1 MAKSLRFILGDQ
13 LSPDMSSLAGADSE
27 LDVVLLCEVA
37 AEATYVPHHPQK
49 IAFLFSAMR
58 HFAAELEERG
68 FTVDYVRLDSNGNTG
83 SFRGEAARAVA
94 RHRPERLIVSH
105 PGEWRVFAD
114 MQHWEAEFGIPVE
127 IREDN
132 RFFCTLGEFRRYA
145 EGRQNLV
152 MEFFYRDMRKRT
164 GLLMDAF
171 GEPEGGQWNFDKDNR
186 RSLPGVIALP
196 DEFIEEPDEV
206 TREVLELVG
215 RRFGHHF
222 GALEPFRF
230 AVTRAGAERA

>member
-1 MAKSLRFILGDQ
+1 
-13 LSPDMSSLAGADSE
+13 
-27 LDVVLLCEVA
+27 
-37 AEATYVPHHPQK
+37 
-49 IAFLFSAMR
+49 
-58 HFAAELEERG
+58 
-68 FTVDYVRLDSNGNTG
+68 
-83 SFRGEAARAVA
+83 
-94 RHRPERLIVSH
+94 
-105 PGEWRVFAD
+105 
-114 MQHWEAEFGIPVE
+114 
-127 IREDN
+127 
-132 RFFCTLGEFRRYA
+132 
-145 EGRQNLV
+145 

-230 AVTRAGAERA
+230 AVTRAGAQRALQVFLAEALPLFGDYQDAMKQGEDRLFHSVLSGYLNAGLLDPRNVCARAEEEYRAGRAPLNSVEGFIRQILGWREFIRGVYWLKMPGYAETNKLGAARPLPTISSGSW